1 MTVNQTTP
9 DLQPVVAS
17 YVELVR
23 LYLGDLDDEVREE
36 LSGGLE
42 ADLLDLVADRGPGAL
57 PDPEEYADELR
68 LAAGLPPRAVP
79 RSDPPAGTG
88 ALGLVRSAAA
98 QLRSLLDE
106 ARTRW
111 LAWAGSGPREPAWS
125 FVTALQPVWWVTRGW
140 VAWMVLQD
148 FRGPWV
154 TYSTPQLAAL
164 ALAVVGSVQLG
175 RRRWRLGELL
185 DRRLTARLLLVA
197 LNVFAVT
204 MVPGAV
210 DRTLWHAAEAPGLD
224 VLRLRPGRHRQG
236 HLPGSAVLL
245 ASGLRLRRQP
255 RARRAGG
262 GSAGLRPAAAQ
273 QPVLRPV
280 ARFGGRSRR

>member
-1 MTVNQTTP
+1 MTVNQTTHDLRP
-9 DLQPVVAS
+9 DVAS

-42 ADLLDLVADRGPGAL
+42 ADLLDLVADRGPAAL

-68 LAAGLPPRAVP
+68 LAAGLPPRAAP
-79 RSDPPAGTG
+79 PTGLPAGTG
-88 ALGLVRSAAA
+88 ARGLVGSAAD

-111 LAWAGSGPREPAWS
+111 LAWAGTGSREPAWT

-140 VAWMVLQD
+140 VAWMVFQD

-154 TYSTPQLAAL
+154 SYSTLQLGIL
-164 ALAVVGSVQLG
+164 SLAVVGSVQLG

-185 DRRLTARLLLVA
+185 DRRLGARLLLVA

-210 DRTLWHAAEAPGLD
+210 DRTLWHAAEGRAWMFYDSD
-224 VLRLRPGRHRQG
+224 VVDSHTITYQGRQFCTLRVFDADGNRV
-236 HLPGSAVLL
+236 S
-245 ASGLRLRRQP
+245 
-255 RARRAGG
+255 RARVEDPQGYALP
-262 GSAGLRPAAAQ
+262 LRNN
-273 QPVLRPV
+273 
-280 ARFGGRSRR
+280 GC

>member
-1 MTVNQTTP
+1 MTVNQTTH
-9 DLQPVVAS
+9 DLRTDVAS

-68 LAAGLPPRAVP
+68 LAAGLPPRAASP
-79 RSDPPAGTG
+79 TGPATGTG
-88 ALGLVRSAAA
+88 AQGLVASAAA
-98 QLRSLLDE
+98 QLRSLLEE
-106 ARTRW
+106 ARCRW
-111 LAWAGSGPREPAWS
+111 LAWAGTGPREPAWS

-210 DRTLWHAAEAPGLD
+210 DRTLWHAAEARAWMFYDSDPVDTDKVTYQGRQFCSLRVLDSDGNRVPGARVEDPQGYGLP
-224 VLRLRPGRHRQG
+224 LRNNQC
-236 HLPGSAVLL
+236 
-245 ASGLRLRRQP
+245 
-255 RARRAGG
+255 
-262 GSAGLRPAAAQ
+262 
-273 QPVLRPV
+273 
-280 ARFGGRSRR
+280 